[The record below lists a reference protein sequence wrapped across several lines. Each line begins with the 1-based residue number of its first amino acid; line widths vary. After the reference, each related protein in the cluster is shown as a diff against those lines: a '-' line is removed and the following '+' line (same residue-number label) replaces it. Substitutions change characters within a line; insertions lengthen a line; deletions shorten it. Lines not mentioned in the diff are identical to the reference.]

1 VAGPSF
7 DLGGKVVK
15 AADGANAR
23 NVDWGTSRPSVD
35 SESSIDEDWKSIEGG
50 SLM

>member
-1 VAGPSF
+1 MGREVAGPSF
-7 DLGGKVVK
+7 DLGGNVVK

-23 NVDWGTSRPSVD
+23 NVDCVNIETKRRLV
-35 SESSIDEDWKSIEGG
+35 EGG